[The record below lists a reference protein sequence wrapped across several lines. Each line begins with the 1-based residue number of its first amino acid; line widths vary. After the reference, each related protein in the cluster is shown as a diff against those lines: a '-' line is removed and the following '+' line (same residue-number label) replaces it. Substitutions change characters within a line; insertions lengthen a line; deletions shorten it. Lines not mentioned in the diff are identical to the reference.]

1 LSTFPDATAVV
12 VNYRQAELAAR
23 CVETLRA
30 GFETE
35 GIRGE
40 IVLVDCGSGPEERT
54 ALRRIGAEL
63 VALDDN
69 RGYSGGVNA
78 GLARASSA
86 RLLLSNAD
94 VEFRPG
100 ALTALLQAVDDP
112 RVGAAAPRCSW
123 DDGGRVLLPP
133 GYDPG
138 FLEEL
143 AVLNGGGGG
152 GRRWAA
158 RFARFAREAVRLWTA
173 GGRAR
178 HLSGAVLA
186 ASRDVFDRVGR
197 FDESYPFEYEETD
210 WERRVRGAGLELR
223 VVPAAGVVHK
233 WSGSVSKDPETER
246 RRIASRRLFRERH
259 YGRIG
264 RALLERAEG
273 RIGRPPLEPAEPRLQ
288 EAAEI
293 PARSGFWLALSPHAS
308 GIPFAGGDL
317 SRPFRLPV
325 ELRGRGSRG
334 PWTWTIFSADD
345 GKPVDSFRA
354 ELA

>member
-1 LSTFPDATAVV
+1 LSVVPDATAVV

-23 CVETLRA
+23 CVETLRS
-30 GFETE
+30 GFEAE

-40 IVLVDCGSGPEERT
+40 IVLVDCGSGPDEQA

-78 GLARASSA
+78 GMARASSA
-86 RLLLSNAD
+86 RLVLSNAD

-100 ALTALLQAVDDP
+100 ALTALLQPLEDP
-112 RVGAAAPRCSW
+112 RVGAAAPRCFR
-123 DDGGRVLLPP
+123 DDGERVLLPP
-133 GYDPG
+133 GNDPG

-143 AVLNGGGGG
+143 AGLSGATGGPG

-197 FDESYPFEYEETD
+197 FDERFPFEYEETD
-210 WERRVRGAGLELR
+210 WERRVRGLGLDLR
-223 VVPAAGVVHK
+223 VVPAARVVHR
-233 WSGSVSKDPETER
+233 WSGNVSKDPETER
-246 RRIASRRLFRERH
+246 RRAASRRFFRERH
-259 YGRIG
+259 YGRVG

-273 RIGRPPLEPAEPRLQ
+273 RIRRARL
-288 EAAEI
+288 
-293 PARSGFWLALSPHAS
+293 
-308 GIPFAGGDL
+308 
-317 SRPFRLPV
+317 
-325 ELRGRGSRG
+325 
-334 PWTWTIFSADD
+334 
-345 GKPVDSFRA
+345 
-354 ELA
+354 